1 MRGLN
6 ISYFAKYK
14 IIYKLRIQSR
24 PDVYITLITLI
35 NLYIVYICYLEK

>member
-6 ISYFAKYK
+6 MSYFAKYK

-24 PDVYITLITLI
+24 PDVYITLTSLI
-35 NLYIVYICYLEK
+35 NLYTLYTFIV

>member
-14 IIYKLRIQSR
+14 VIYKLRIQSR
-24 PDVYITLITLI
+24 PDVYIILITLI
-35 NLYIVYICYLEK
+35 NLILYTFVV